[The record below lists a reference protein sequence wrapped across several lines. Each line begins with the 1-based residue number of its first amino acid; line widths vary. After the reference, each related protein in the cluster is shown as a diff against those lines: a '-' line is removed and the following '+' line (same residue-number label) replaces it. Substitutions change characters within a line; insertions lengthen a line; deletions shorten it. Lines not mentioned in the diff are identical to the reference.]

1 LYRFPKLRVAGSI
14 PVSRSRFLKPLRGV
28 MRGGFVV
35 AFAAI
40 HNAVCPYATADWT
53 LQFLF
58 PK

>member
-1 LYRFPKLRVAGSI
+1 M
-14 PVSRSRFLKPLRGV
+14 FLKPLRGV
-28 MRGGFVV
+28 TRWGFVV